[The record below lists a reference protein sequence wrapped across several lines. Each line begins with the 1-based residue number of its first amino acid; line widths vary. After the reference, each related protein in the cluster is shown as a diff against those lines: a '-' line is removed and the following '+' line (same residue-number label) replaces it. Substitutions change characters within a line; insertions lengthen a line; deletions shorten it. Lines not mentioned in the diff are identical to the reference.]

1 MNKIVEVG
9 KGQKT
14 GYSQAR
20 GLRCAAVWPTPGPG
34 AKLNKIVHVGKGQEA
49 RCKQPWVCT
58 LRTSADGLPRRQ
70 IAVWSA
76 KRGCVKGPPM
86 VVDALCDSGSTAAV
100 ASRQKFEEIGGELK
114 VFTHDTIK
122 LASSSGEELQIKGA
136 FDVWVKL
143 SEEDK
148 YKRKIEV
155 LVVDGIDEDLILR
168 VEQLKLLG
176 LLLRQW
182 PMVEVEQ
189 GSGHQQAKVY
199 TLRQGEISEEEELQ
213 EKIDMMEDSEADF
226 PEGPDE
232 VQEVPEGA
240 WEICQDEH
248 TVDDVPGI
256 ESMPKRVQEVLRKH
270 REVFS
275 NRLRKELNWP
285 EQDIEL
291 LPGLPELPRQA
302 TRAKRIPVRFFD
314 YAWKQL

>member
-1 MNKIVEVG
+1 M
-9 KGQKT
+9 
-14 GYSQAR
+14 
-20 GLRCAAVWPTPGPG
+20 
-34 AKLNKIVHVGKGQEA
+34 
-49 RCKQPWVCT
+49 
-58 LRTSADGLPRRQ
+58 
-70 IAVWSA
+70 
-76 KRGCVKGPPM
+76 
-86 VVDALCDSGSTAAV
+86 

-143 SEEDK
+143 SEADK

-213 EKIDMMEDSEADF
+213 GKIDMMEDSEADF

-240 WEICQDEH
+240 
-248 TVDDVPGI
+248 
-256 ESMPKRVQEVLRKH
+256 
-270 REVFS
+270 
-275 NRLRKELNWP
+275 
-285 EQDIEL
+285 
-291 LPGLPELPRQA
+291 
-302 TRAKRIPVRFFD
+302 
-314 YAWKQL
+314 